1 MQPRVFLEL
10 AEEISDPLTSV
21 LDNSW
26 RTREIPEESESS
38 HNVPVL
44 EKRKWS
50 DPSSS
55 RVASLT

>member
-26 RTREIPEESESS
+26 STREIPEELESS
-38 HNVPVL
+38 HYVPVL
-44 EKRKWS
+44 ENRKWS
-50 DPSSS
+50 DPRSSEWQ
-55 RVASLT
+55 V